1 MTESSTQFSKLRAF
15 FWPVHRH
22 ELKKLIPMLLI
33 FFLLSFDYNILR
45 CLKDTLVVTAKQ
57 SGAEVIPFI
66 KVWVMF
72 PLSVALAYIYVR
84 LSNRFSREN
93 VFYLLLSIFLSYFAI
108 FAFIIYPHR
117 ESLHCHETA
126 DKLQALL
133 PAGAK
138 GFIAMYRYWSYT
150 MFYALADLWSNIIL
164 ALLFWGFANQV
175 TKLHEA
181 KRFYGLFGLGTNF
194 SGIAAGQISIFI
206 TLLPFNAN
214 IGLGDDAW
222 GQSMTMLICLI
233 ILAGLTTMFAFRW
246 LHVSVLNKEM
256 AKEQAD
262 AVANNTAL
270 PEKKKLSMREN
281 LRYVLRSSYV
291 LSIALII
298 IAYNIV
304 INLVEVLWKHEV
316 RELYPNPIDY
326 NIFMNEVTTIIGIMA
341 TLMALFASGNL
352 IRKFGWTFT
361 ALVTP
366 VILLVTSIGFFGFFY
381 FKEHPQLILGLVG
394 VSPLYLVVLFGTMQN
409 CCSRAAKYTV
419 FDATKEM
426 AFIPLSIEDK
436 IKGKAAVD
444 GICNR
449 LGKSGGAIIYH
460 VLLLAFTSIPASAPY
475 VGVFLMIIIG
485 LWIVCVRVLGKKF
498 NDLTQPEPRRE
509 HQESGVTQGSHSPT
523 TTATA
528 TAAAY

>member
-1 MTESSTQFSKLRAF
+1 MTENYAQFSKLRAF
-15 FWPVHRH
+15 FWPVHKH

-45 CLKDTLVVTAKQ
+45 GLKDTLVITAEK

-72 PLSVALAYIYVR
+72 PLSVTLAYVYVR

-93 VFYLLLSIFLSYFAI
+93 VFYIILSLFLSYFAI
-108 FAFIIYPHR
+108 FAFVLYPNR
-117 ESLHCHETA
+117 EFLHCHETA

-133 PAGAK
+133 PAGFK
-138 GFIAMYRYWSYT
+138 GFIAMYRYWIYT
-150 MFYALADLWSNIIL
+150 LFYALADIWSNIIL

-175 TKLHEA
+175 TKLNEA

-206 TLLPFNAN
+206 MMLPFNAKF
-214 IGLGDDAW
+214 GLGDDAW

-233 ILAGLTTMFAFRW
+233 IFAGLITMLAFRW
-246 LHVSVLNKEM
+246 LHTSVLNHEM
-256 AKEQAD
+256 AQEAINSPPK
-262 AVANNTAL
+262 
-270 PEKKKLSMREN
+270 EKKKLSMREN
-281 LRYVLRSSYV
+281 LRYVLNSSYV

-316 RELYPNPIDY
+316 RELYPAPKDY
-326 NIFMNEVTTIIGIMA
+326 NIFMNEVTTIIGVMA
-341 TLMALFASGNL
+341 TLMALFVSGNL

-366 VILLVTSIGFFGFFY
+366 VILLITSVGFFGFFY
-381 FKEHPQLILGLVG
+381 LKDNPQLILSLVG
-394 VSPLYLVVLFGTMQN
+394 VSPLYLVVLFGTLQN

-426 AFIPLSIEDK
+426 AFIPLSNEEK

-449 LGKSGGAIIYH
+449 LGKSGGAVIYH
-460 VLLLAFTSIPASAPY
+460 FLLLAFASIPASAPY
-475 VGVFLMIIIG
+475 VGLFLMVIIG
-485 LWIVCVRVLGKKF
+485 LWIVCVRVLGQKF
-498 NDLTQPEPRRE
+498 TSLTQPELRA
-509 HQESGVTQGSHSPT
+509 
-523 TTATA
+523 TTA
-528 TAAAY
+528 

>member
-15 FWPVHRH
+15 FWPVHRF
-22 ELKKLIPMLLI
+22 ELKKLVPMLLI

-45 CLKDTLVVTAKQ
+45 CLKDTIVITAEK

-72 PLSVALAYIYVR
+72 PLSVTLAYLYVR

-93 VFYLLLSIFLSYFAI
+93 VFYIILTLFLSYFAL
-108 FAFIIYPHR
+108 FAFVIYPNR
-117 ESLHCHETA
+117 EALHCNEMA
-126 DKLQALL
+126 DKLQSIL
-133 PAGAK
+133 PVGAK
-138 GFIAMYRYWSYT
+138 GFIAMLRYWSFT
-150 MFYALADLWSNIIL
+150 LFYALADLWSNIIL

-175 TKLHEA
+175 TKLNEA

-194 SGIAAGQISIFI
+194 SGVAAGLISGYI

-214 IGLGDDAW
+214 LCIGDDAW
-222 GQSMTMLICLI
+222 SQSMTILICLI
-233 ILAGLTTMFAFRW
+233 IVAGVTTMFTFRW
-246 LHVSVLNKEM
+246 LHKSVLNQEM
-256 AKEQAD
+256 AEEIAQEKA
-262 AVANNTAL
+262 AAIANNTTV

-281 LRYVLRSSYV
+281 IRYVLGSSYV
-291 LSIALII
+291 LSIAFII
-298 IAYNIV
+298 IAYNVV

-316 RELYPNPIDY
+316 RELYPAPQDY
-326 NIFMNEVTTIIGIMA
+326 YLFMTEVTTIIGVMA
-341 TLMALFASGNL
+341 TLMALFVSGNL

-381 FKEHPQLILGLVG
+381 FKDHPQLIIGLIG
-394 VSPLYLVVLFGTMQN
+394 MSPLSLVVLFGTLQN

-426 AFIPLSIEDK
+426 AFIPLSIEEK

-460 VLLLAFTSIPASAPY
+460 VLLLAFKTIPESAPW
-475 VGVFLMIIIG
+475 VGVFLMITIG
-485 LWIVCVRVLGKKF
+485 IWIVCVKTLGKKF
-498 NDLTQPEPRRE
+498 NDLAQVKQRPSYSNPQQT
-509 HQESGVTQGSHSPT
+509 SPIP
-523 TTATA
+523 AGA
-528 TAAAY
+528 

>member
-1 MTESSTQFSKLRAF
+1 MTESFTQFSKLRAF

-33 FFLLSFDYNILR
+33 FFLLNFDYNILR
-45 CLKDTLVVTAKQ
+45 GLKDTIVITAEH

-72 PLSVALAYIYVR
+72 PLSVTFAFIYVR
-84 LSNRFSREN
+84 LCNRFSREN
-93 VFYLLLSIFLSYFAI
+93 VFYILLSMFLTYFAV
-108 FAFIIYPHR
+108 FAFLLYPHR
-117 ESLHCHETA
+117 ETLHFHETA
-126 DKLQALL
+126 DFLQTVL
-133 PAGAK
+133 PEGCK

-150 MFYALADLWSNIIL
+150 LFYALADLWSNIIL

-194 SGIAAGQISIFI
+194 SGIIAGPVAIMI
-206 TLLPFNAN
+206 TLLPFNSSL
-214 IGLGDDAW
+214 GLGDDAW
-222 GQSMTMLICLI
+222 GQSMTILICLI
-233 ILAGLTTMFAFRW
+233 IAVGFSTMLAFRW
-246 LHVSVLNKEM
+246 LHTSVLNQEIEQ
-256 AKEQAD
+256 EQAL
-262 AVANNTAL
+262 ARAQEN
-270 PEKKKLSMREN
+270 PPPKKKFSMREN
-281 LRYVLRSSYV
+281 LRYVLRSNYV

-298 IAYNIV
+298 IAYNVV

-316 RELYPNPIDY
+316 RELYPAPQDY
-326 NIFMNEVTTIIGIMA
+326 LIFMNKVTIMIGVLA
-341 TLMALFASGNL
+341 TLMALFVSGNL

-366 VILLVTSIGFFGFFY
+366 AILLVTSLGFFGFF
-381 FKEHPQLILGLVG
+381 FLKDHPKLVLSLFG
-394 VSPLYLVVLFGTMQN
+394 ASPLYLVVLFGTLQN
-409 CCSRAAKYTV
+409 CMSRAAKYTV

-426 AFIPLSIEDK
+426 AFIPLTIEEK

-460 VLLLAFTSIPASAPY
+460 FLLLAFASIPASAPY
-475 VGVFLMIIIG
+475 VGLFLICIIG
-485 LWIVCVRVLGKKF
+485 LWIMCVNVLGKKF
-498 NDLTQPEPRRE
+498 TELTAPAA
-509 HQESGVTQGSHSPT
+509 
-523 TTATA
+523 ATA
-528 TAAAY
+528 V